1 MAGKKKFGTFAGVFT
16 PSILTILGVIM
27 YMRLGWVV
35 GHAGLIGTIAIIL
48 IAHVI
53 AVTTGLSVSSVATD
67 KKIGAGG
74 IYYVLSR
81 SMGIP
86 IGGAIGIALYVGTAF
101 SIALYLI
108 GFAESFNDFMGFGM
122 TINDFRI
129 TGTISLIVLT
139 ALALISTSAA
149 LKAQFFILAAIVV
162 SLVSIFFGNMDFA
175 PNSVN
180 LFAPTGAE
188 PMSVVFAIFFPA
200 VTGFTAG
207 IAMSGDLKDPKKSIP
222 RGTLLAI
229 GTGLVVYLGLAI
241 FLAFAVDSE
250 RLQTDYNILK
260 TIAYF
265 GGPAVIAGIWGAT
278 LSSAL
283 GGILGGPRI
292 LQAMSLDGVTP
303 KFFGKGKG
311 KDNEPVNALLFVF
324 VIAEAGIL
332 IGELGAIAGIVS
344 MFYLA
349 TYGFINISFFL
360 EKVTNPDFQPTFKIS
375 KFFGIVGTIACFGV
389 MFYTDWIATIAA
401 ITIIFGLYFYLRK
414 KQIELGSNDV
424 WKSVWSNVVNK
435 GLKKLESHE
444 GVDSNWN
451 PNILLF
457 TSLDKDS
464 RYNLL
469 DFSKT
474 ISGRSG
480 IITDFN
486 LVTTSTDSSPISKS
500 EQMFKDDFLEEF
512 GIFGRRLNVDDFYTG
527 IENIASTYGF
537 NGVEPNTIMMNWSR
551 STKDPERSTKM
562 IERLIR
568 LDYNL
573 LYFDYDLKKKLGNKQ
588 TIDIW
593 WRETDSKNAEL
604 MLNIARYIS
613 QSPSWDKI
621 KIRVL
626 FVNHNNADN
635 TVIKIKISNLLEKL
649 RIIADIKIIN
659 NGVEQKSFYEII
671 ELQSAKTDLILLGI
685 PNFSAEKQAAYILNT
700 DNLFETVGSTLLV
713 KASNNF
719 NQLDLDFS
727 NELIAKAK
735 QSVAISPL
743 EKTEIDEIN
752 EAIQE
757 WDTHLSETSKILS
770 DPSFKSI
777 SQSYFSFID
786 NAQKGFELTIKDLNS
801 EHSINKV
808 VREIQT
814 YVAKIK
820 ENSEAMLV
828 GKLDETEELFK
839 NALDAIIKQ
848 RKEFFRNVPNKLSY
862 KTPSGKGK
870 VKWYQLLKYQY
881 DAKILPNFHTALLD
895 FGVKNF
901 MLLNNLSETINSEAL
916 TLVEK
921 LSKNENKE
929 DAFLH
934 FKTTIRTLFQT
945 LLMDC
950 SLLSHQ
956 VIDKLNTTERSVC
969 NDILLNFELPGYQ
982 NLIKKRRKKLKN
994 KVTES
999 IETKILEYSG
1009 NWFRNQH
1016 LAHNLLESNFKLG
1029 KSGLKVFVINEQ
1041 IKTKT
1046 NRLITKSQHQDIVS
1060 FEQEVKYVIEHFD
1073 TEQLREYKN
1082 DTLDKL
1088 AEEIPSLEFN
1098 SELQTEE
1105 DLILSL
1111 SKHQDDLVKL
1121 ISANSF
1127 NALQT
1132 CQNEEVEDIEVSLS
1146 NIENYI
1152 IRTGYLTPLQE
1163 SIDVF
1168 ENVTKSVSEELY
1180 KSANLVKYILS
1191 AEITD
1196 ENRSEFKNN
1205 LLNVKNRLANTLSE
1219 LVKGEQAFVYNLD
1232 TNTHTVFNSLN
1243 ARNIIENIDS
1253 YSKVSLRAIEKSK
1266 IAKWKDRKS
1275 KLLAEKYNSLI
1286 NFISAKK
1293 RDVKSLKFIE
1303 EHKHVQ
1309 SNIELVSNFM
1319 RQLDFKK
1326 GVAKELP
1333 FYYQK
1338 LFTGSHLGRLGTKY
1352 NSRELSAVE
1361 NAIAKID
1368 SGISGAILILGESS
1382 SGKSYFVDS
1391 ITETLI
1397 AGSKVLLTPPKKQ
1410 NYDVNDVHLAF
1421 QNVSKISGTADAILN
1436 QTSEKKIFIIEDL
1449 EQWWVNAENGHRAI
1463 NYLSKLIEKFG
1474 CSHYFI
1480 ISCNLFSFEIIKT
1493 VSDIEKQLLTNIII
1507 SPANKTELKEI
1518 IQNRHNT
1525 GRAEIWYKEH
1535 LIEDAK
1541 RIDHIYTDI
1550 FQKSN
1555 GNIGV
1560 ALGLWK
1566 SSIHKDSDGNLYIT
1580 KSDYNYF
1587 PNISNPRWKVV
1598 LYVFVIHGSLKQRQL
1613 DTIFSNCSWKEDT
1626 LKELEKTNL
1635 ILKNTEGKYLIHPS
1649 SRHYVE
1655 EWLKEL
1661 TILN

>member
-53 AVTTGLSVSSVATD
+53 AITTGLSVSSVATD

-108 GFAESFNDFMGFGM
+108 GFAESFNDFMGLGM
-122 TINDFRI
+122 TVNDFRI
-129 TGTISLIVLT
+129 TGTVSLIALT

-162 SLVSIFFGNMDFA
+162 SLVSIFFGSMEFSPDNVSM
-175 PNSVN
+175 
-180 LFAPTGAE
+180 FAPTGAE

-222 RGTLLAI
+222 RGTLFAI

-241 FLAFAVDSE
+241 FLAFAVDPE

-375 KFFGIVGTIACFGV
+375 KFFGVVGTIACFGV

-424 WKSVWSNVVNK
+424 WKSVWGNIVNK
-435 GLKKLESHE
+435 GLKKLETNE

-457 TSLDKDS
+457 TSLDKNS

-469 DFSKT
+469 NFSKT

-486 LVTTSTDSSPISKS
+486 LVTATDSIPISKS
-500 EQMFKDDFLEEF
+500 EQIFKDDFLEEF
-512 GIFGRRLNVDDFYTG
+512 GIFGRKLDVADYYTG

-537 NGVEPNTIMMNWSR
+537 NGVEPNTIMMNWSK
-551 STKDPERSTKM
+551 STKDPERSTQM

-573 LYFDYDLKKKLGNKQ
+573 LYFDYDQKMELGDKQ

-685 PNFSAEKQAAYILNT
+685 PNFSAEKQASYILNT

-727 NELIAKAK
+727 NDLIELSK
-735 QSVAISPL
+735 QKTTITPL
-743 EKTEIDEIN
+743 ELSETSEIN
-752 EAIQE
+752 EAIEE
-757 WDTHLSETSKILS
+757 WDKLLSETSKILS

-777 SQSYFSFID
+777 SQNYYSFID
-786 NAQKGFELTIKDLNS
+786 KTRKDFESTISRLNS

-808 VREIQT
+808 VRDIQT
-814 YVAKIK
+814 YITNVKN
-820 ENSEAMLV
+820 ESEAMLV
-828 GKLDETEELFK
+828 GKLNETEELFK
-839 NALDAIIKQ
+839 EALSDVLRQ
-848 RKEFFRNVPNKLSY
+848 RKDYFRNVPNKISY
-862 KTPSGKGK
+862 TTTSGKRK
-870 VKWYQLLKYQY
+870 IKWYHLLKYQY
-881 DAKILPNFHTALLD
+881 DAKILPNFQAALHE

-901 MLLNNLSETINSEAL
+901 MILNNLSESINSEAL
-916 TLVEK
+916 ALVEK

-929 DAFLH
+929 ESFNH
-934 FKTTIRTLFQT
+934 FTTTIRSHFQT
-945 LLMDC
+945 ILTDC
-950 SLLSHQ
+950 SLISSQ
-956 VIDKLNTTERSVC
+956 VIDKLNNKERDVC
-969 NDILLNFELPGYQ
+969 NDILLNFATPAYQ
-982 NLIKKRRKKLKN
+982 DLIKKRRKKLKS
-994 KVTES
+994 KVTDTIES
-999 IETKILEYSG
+999 NILEFSG

-1016 LAHNLLESNFKLG
+1016 LAHNQLESNFKLG
-1029 KSGLKVFVINEQ
+1029 KAGLKVFVINEQ

-1046 NRLITKSQHQDIVS
+1046 NRLIIKSQHQDITS
-1060 FEQEVKYVIEHFD
+1060 FQNEVAFVIENFD
-1073 TEQLREYKN
+1073 TEVLKDYKN

-1088 AEEIPSLEFN
+1088 AEEIPATELN
-1098 SELQTEE
+1098 SELKNEE
-1105 DLILSL
+1105 DLILSMTNV
-1111 SKHQDDLVKL
+1111 QDDLVKL

-1127 NALQT
+1127 NTLLT
-1132 CQNEEVEDIEVSLS
+1132 CQNDDVEDIEVSLS

-1152 IRTGYLTPLQE
+1152 IRTTYLTPLQE
-1163 SIDVF
+1163 SIDTF

-1180 KSANLVKYILS
+1180 KSANLIKYILS
-1191 AEITD
+1191 EEITD
-1196 ENRSEFKNN
+1196 DNRSEFKEN
-1205 LLNVKNRLANTLSE
+1205 LLNAKNRIESNSQE
-1219 LVKGEQAFVYNLD
+1219 LTKGEQAFVYNLD
-1232 TNTHTVFNSLN
+1232 TNTHTTFNSLN
-1243 ARNIIENIDS
+1243 ARNIIENIES
-1253 YSKVSLRAIEKSK
+1253 YSKVSLRSIEKSK
-1266 IAKWKDRKS
+1266 FTKWKDKKS
-1275 KLLAEKYNSLI
+1275 QLLKEKYTSLT

-1293 RDVKSLKFIE
+1293 RDVESLKFIE

-1319 RQLDFKK
+1319 HRLDFNKD
-1326 GVAKELP
+1326 VEKELP

-1352 NSRELSAVE
+1352 NSRELSAVQ

-1368 SGISGAILILGESS
+1368 NGVSGAIMILGESS

-1397 AGSKVLLTPPKKQ
+1397 AGSKVMLTPPKKQ
-1410 NYDVNDVHLAF
+1410 NFDVNDVHLAF
-1421 QNVSKISGTADAILN
+1421 QNVSKISGTADSILN

-1449 EQWWVNAENGHRAI
+1449 EQWWVKSENGHRAI
-1463 NYLSKLIEKFG
+1463 NYLAKLIEKFG
-1474 CSHYFI
+1474 SSHYFI
-1480 ISCNLFSFEIIKT
+1480 ITCNIFSYEIIKS
-1493 VSDIEKQLLTNIII
+1493 VSDIENQLLTNIII

-1518 IQNRHNT
+1518 LLNRHTT
-1525 GRAEIWYKEH
+1525 GRAEIWYKES
-1535 LIEDAK
+1535 LIEEAK
-1541 RIDHIYTDI
+1541 RMDHVYTDI
-1550 FQKSN
+1550 YLKSN
-1555 GNIGV
+1555 GNVGI
-1560 ALGLWK
+1560 ALGIWK
-1566 SSIHKDSDGNLYIT
+1566 SAIHKDSDGNLYIT

-1587 PNISNPRWKVV
+1587 PNISNPKWKAL
-1598 LYVFVIHGSLKQRQL
+1598 LYAFAIHGSLKQAQL
-1613 DTIFSNCSWKEDT
+1613 DQIFTNSSWKDDT

-1635 ILKNTEGKYLIHPS
+1635 ILKNTEGKYVLNQS